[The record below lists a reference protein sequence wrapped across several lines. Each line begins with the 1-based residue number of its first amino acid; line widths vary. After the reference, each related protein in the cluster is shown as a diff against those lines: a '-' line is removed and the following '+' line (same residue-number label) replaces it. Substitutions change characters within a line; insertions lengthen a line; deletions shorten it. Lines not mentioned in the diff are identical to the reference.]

1 MKILLTGGA
10 GFIGSNLDEIT
21 DHPNLTFM
29 EGDIPHSQASIL
41 KAKTILNYNSQ
52 YSAKESFAKACEWYF
67 KNLK

>member
-21 DHPNLTFM
+21 DHPNFTFM
-29 EGDIPHSQASIL
+29 EGNIPHLQASIL
-41 KAKTILNYNSQ
+41 KAKTILNYNPQ
-52 YSAKESFAKACEWYF
+52 YSDEEGFAKACEWYF